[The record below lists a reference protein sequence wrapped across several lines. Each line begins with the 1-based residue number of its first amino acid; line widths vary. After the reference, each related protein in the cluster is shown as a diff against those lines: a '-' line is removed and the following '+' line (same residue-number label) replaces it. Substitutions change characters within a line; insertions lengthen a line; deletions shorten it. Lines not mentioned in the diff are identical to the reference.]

1 MLCGVYPE
9 PVRFAQGKLCEG
21 AQHKRP
27 QSSIGREVKTENPGQ
42 EGVSDLRVEVV
53 RIEGEP
59 VSIRLNGQEF
69 PCEEETGQTI
79 IPKKFLTGLR
89 LSEIPDDIT
98 IKPVE
103 SIDDHV
109 IEAQNDIA
117 LSLFSDGSASAL
129 VEEMYRRK
137 FWDGEVGLSPYV
149 AALRQAISEHE
160 EAAELDFQDD
170 GDYIFLHYEITIAED
185 VEIQEA
191 ILRVEAVIGDMGKRA
206 NQLVGRHRDG
216 LLGIF
221 DRGSFDADLAYALR
235 SPKHGV
241 ALLMAD
247 IDHFKQINDSHGHQV
262 GDSVLRAVANVLA
275 SRCGPYDCVPYRYG
289 GEELAVI
296 LKGNTAQSATE
307 FAESVR
313 ADVEKLAFENRPELK
328 VTISIG
334 VSRAS
339 GEDHNVDELVK
350 RADAALYKA
359 KSAGRN
365 RVRTLE

>member
-1 MLCGVYPE
+1 M
-9 PVRFAQGKLCEG
+9 
-21 AQHKRP
+21 
-27 QSSIGREVKTENPGQ
+27 
-42 EGVSDLRVEVV
+42 RVEVV

-59 VSIRLNGQEF
+59 ISIRLNGQEF
-69 PCEEETGQTI
+69 PCEEETGQAI
-79 IPKKFLTGLR
+79 IPRKFLAGLR

-103 SIDDHV
+103 FIDDHV
-109 IEAQNDIA
+109 IEVQDDIGF
-117 LSLFSDGSASAL
+117 SPFSDGSASAL

-149 AALRQAISEHE
+149 VALRQAISEHE
-160 EAAELDFQDD
+160 ESAELDFQDD

-185 VEIQEA
+185 LEIQEA
-191 ILRVEAVIGDMGKRA
+191 ILRVEAIIGDIGRRA
-206 NQLVGRHRDG
+206 DQLEGRRRDG

-235 SPKHGV
+235 SPKHSV

-247 IDHFKQINDSHGHQV
+247 IDHFKQVNDSYGHQV
-262 GDSVLRAVANVLA
+262 GDSVLRAVADVLA
-275 SRCGPYDCVPYRYG
+275 NRCGTYDCVPYRYG
-289 GEELAVI
+289 GEEVAVI
-296 LKGNTAQSATE
+296 LKGSTAQSAIE

-328 VTISIG
+328 VTISLG
-334 VSRAS
+334 LSRAS
-339 GEDHNVDELVK
+339 GEDHNADELVK

-359 KSAGRN
+359 KSDGRN
-365 RVRTLE
+365 CVRTLE

>member
-1 MLCGVYPE
+1 M
-9 PVRFAQGKLCEG
+9 
-21 AQHKRP
+21 
-27 QSSIGREVKTENPGQ
+27 
-42 EGVSDLRVEVV
+42 DVEVV

-59 VSIRLNGQEF
+59 ISIRLNGQEF

-89 LSEIPDDIT
+89 LSAIPEGIT

-103 SIDDHV
+103 SIDDQV
-109 IEAQNDIA
+109 IEAHNDIG
-117 LSLFSDGSASAL
+117 LSLYSDGSASAL

-149 AALRQAISEHE
+149 AALRQAISERE
-160 EAAELDFQDD
+160 EAAEFDFQDD
-170 GDYIFLHYEITIAED
+170 GEYIFLHYEITIPED
-185 VEIQEA
+185 LEVQDA
-191 ILRVEAVIGDMGKRA
+191 TLRVEAIIGDIGKRA
-206 NQLVGRHRDG
+206 DQLVGRHRDG

-221 DRGSFDADLAYALR
+221 DRGSFDADLACALR

-247 IDHFKQINDSHGHQV
+247 MDHFKQVNDSHGHQV

-275 SRCGPYDCVPYRYG
+275 SRCSTSDCISYRYG
-289 GEELAVI
+289 GEEVAVI

-328 VTISIG
+328 VTISLG
-334 VSRAS
+334 VTRAS

-365 RVRTLE
+365 RVRTSE

>member
-1 MLCGVYPE
+1 
-9 PVRFAQGKLCEG
+9 
-21 AQHKRP
+21 
-27 QSSIGREVKTENPGQ
+27 
-42 EGVSDLRVEVV
+42 VEVV

-79 IPKKFLTGLR
+79 IPKEFLTGLR
-89 LSEIPDDIT
+89 LSEIPDGIT

-103 SIDDHV
+103 SIDGHV
-109 IEAQNDIA
+109 IEAQNNIG

-129 VEEMYRRK
+129 VEEMFRRK

-185 VEIQEA
+185 LEIQEA
-191 ILRVEAVIGDMGKRA
+191 TRRVEAVIGDIGQRA
-206 NQLVGRHRDG
+206 DQLVSRHRDG

-221 DRGSFDADLAYALR
+221 DRGSFDADLAHALR
-235 SPKHGV
+235 NPKHGV
-241 ALLMAD
+241 ALLIAD
-247 IDHFKQINDSHGHQV
+247 IDHFKQVNDSHGHQV
-262 GDSVLRAVANVLA
+262 GDSVLRAVAKVLS
-275 SRCGPYDCVPYRYG
+275 SRCITYDCVPYRYG
-289 GEELAVI
+289 GEELALI
-296 LKGNTAQSATE
+296 LKGNIARSATV

-313 ADVEKLAFENRPELK
+313 ADVEELAFEDRPELK
-328 VTISIG
+328 VTVSLG

-359 KSAGRN
+359 KSDGRN
-365 RVRTLE
+365 RVRTSE